1 MQPDFVLFRQVANS
15 EKGNYTNTVIA
26 LLKGESWKI
35 LLQSSKPRYPVVL
48 RVGHG
53 SHGLGKV
60 KIDDENH
67 LLEVENMLRAVGP
80 IEVLTEPFIETKYD
94 IHLQKIGSETRAYIR
109 KGISNDWKSNASSA
123 MLEKISLS
131 NSSQRVP
138 QQMMAARAGQVSGG
152 PPAPPP
158 RPSSTNVSR
167 SSTVDRNISGM

>member
-1 MQPDFVLFRQVANS
+1 M
-15 EKGNYTNTVIA
+15 
-26 LLKGESWKI
+26 
-35 LLQSSKPRYPVVL
+35 

-131 NSSQRVP
+131 NRQK
-138 QQMMAARAGQVSGG
+138 QWLATVSDAFGG
-152 PPAPPP
+152 LEVFGIDILVAKDGREIIHDVNDAITLLGDTQEEDRRIIADLVQTHIIQSFAPFFFLPLFL
-158 RPSSTNVSR
+158 V
-167 SSTVDRNISGM
+167 